1 MIDIVSCTDQRYL
14 DFFKDELNLTM
25 SPNLV
30 AYEGLPIAFLYLED
44 DTKAV
49 LGMATLV
56 DSEMRSQ
63 IDPDNV
69 IDNHPWLIG
78 LVVKETHRNQG
89 IGAALVNS
97 ILEYSQDK
105 YTDINFNTET
115 ARDFYQKHWNVQY
128 LKTVAIKDDNDAMV
142 DSDYFIMNVEA
153 HIHTYDKKNK
163 LKP

>member
-25 SPNLV
+25 SPDLV
-30 AYEGLPIAFLYLED
+30 AWEGLPVAFLYIDEH
-44 DTKAV
+44 TQAV

-56 DSEMRSQ
+56 DAQMRSQ

-89 IGAALVNS
+89 IGSGLVNS

-105 YTDINFNTET
+105 YTDINFNTES
-115 ARDFYQKHWNVQY
+115 AQKFYQKHWNVQY
-128 LKTVAIKDDNDAMV
+128 LKTAQLNDNGTMV

-153 HIHTYDKKNK
+153 NIHTHDKKTK
-163 LKP
+163 LKL